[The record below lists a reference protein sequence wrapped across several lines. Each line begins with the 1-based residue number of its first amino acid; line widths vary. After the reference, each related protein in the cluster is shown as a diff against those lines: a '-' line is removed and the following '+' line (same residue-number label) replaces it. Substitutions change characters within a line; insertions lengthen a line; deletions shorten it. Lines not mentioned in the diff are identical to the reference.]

1 MMKTLLGTSQDKMGH
16 FPQGFGLPGRESNA
30 SATWNVSISRTAGL
44 GDAAWN
50 AKLSERL
57 QPLLAEELRRN
68 PNQQRITF
76 RLSPL
81 HEAEFTLASGSP
93 TPEKP
98 GAFTFVAGS
107 ESKPTRPMSSSPK
120 LQEGELPPLAE
131 TLLPHEGIYRT
142 GKRLVGLDSIREELL
157 LHMACQWDGALQDWS
172 QQAGQPVPEDLEE
185 ALTNGVA
192 LVLLHGDPGTGKSAL
207 ARFVSDYYCR
217 AKGITGS
224 ILTLTT
230 QARGNGLV
238 GNFAGNVWQ
247 AFDQL
252 RALPEGSLR
261 VMIVD
266 EVEGM
271 AVRRSEQQAHHEEKA
286 ATDSFLQVADEL
298 AGESRMIIFLT
309 TNQPDEID
317 PALRRRC
324 IAEFGFGRPGPG
336 ARRVLLARQL
346 PAFSEAQLDALVTV
360 SEGMTPV
367 DIRAALR
374 GCYMA
379 AVSKMEPLAFE
390 VVQEAL
396 KQRHRTQAV

>member
-1 MMKTLLGTSQDKMGH
+1 M
-16 FPQGFGLPGRESNA
+16 
-30 SATWNVSISRTAGL
+30 
-44 GDAAWN
+44 
-50 AKLSERL
+50 
-57 QPLLAEELRRN
+57 
-68 PNQQRITF
+68 
-76 RLSPL
+76 
-81 HEAEFTLASGSP
+81 
-93 TPEKP
+93 
-98 GAFTFVAGS
+98 
-107 ESKPTRPMSSSPK
+107 
-120 LQEGELPPLAE
+120 PPLAE
-131 TLLPHEGIYRT
+131 TLLPHEGIQRD
-142 GKRLVGLDSIREELL
+142 GQRLVGLDPIVEELL
-157 LHMACQWDGALQDWS
+157 LQMACQWDGALQDWS
-172 QQAGQPVPEDLEE
+172 EQTQQPVPEDLEDS
-185 ALTNGVA
+185 LTNGVA
-192 LVLLHGDPGTGKSAL
+192 LVLLHGDPGTGKSAS

-217 AKGITGS
+217 IKGITGS

-238 GNFAGNVWQ
+238 GDFAGNIWR

-252 RALPEGSLR
+252 RALPEGSLK

-324 IAEFGFGRPGPG
+324 IAEFGFGRPGPD

-390 VVQEAL
+390 VVQEVL
-396 KQRHRTQAV
+396 SQRHRTQAV